1 MRCDISFFSYPSSL
15 GVSKSWSITS
25 NLQASCIG
33 RDHPAAAVMVSST
46 PFYELQL
53 TVLAIFCVCAVII
66 ERRYGKKEEPTG
78 SNGHGRTS
86 SVVASSAEAGST
98 GRHTS
103 TAVALERQYLIVYG
117 MVMCEHFIASR
128 VDSMRLTAAQLPT
141 GFKDHTFIHYTM
153 NNTHSLNESSQ
164 HSLSLDSCL
173 QEFQRL
179 W

>member
-1 MRCDISFFSYPSSL
+1 
-15 GVSKSWSITS
+15 
-25 NLQASCIG
+25 
-33 RDHPAAAVMVSST
+33 MVSST

-53 TVLAIFCVCAVII
+53 TVLAVFCVCAVII

-86 SVVASSAEAGST
+86 SVVASSAEAGSST

-128 VDSMRLTAAQLPT
+128 V
-141 GFKDHTFIHYTM
+141 
-153 NNTHSLNESSQ
+153 
-164 HSLSLDSCL
+164 
-173 QEFQRL
+173 
-179 W
+179 